1 MLIEN
6 LIRIGRPFVQG
17 GLPPGEIIKQI
28 TDVAEPTARNF
39 LSRVWVVEIDRRDGQ
54 FRTGRLHVQEWGSYQ
69 ASGKSSK
76 EVFEP
81 DLDRAVGAP
90 FVLPKGGN
98 PLLPQGRYGLPVYP
112 IYDRTVREIMD
123 AERDEAIELCSSF
136 LSSRI
141 ERTSGFELS
150 ESEIAAVGCQMADG
164 IRSTCVEDNVKAL
177 GLIILA
183 ESTENG
189 PFGRE
194 DFLPSG
200 NPHLAYVGPSV
211 LEEGKHIISRLDR
224 CVEPFW
230 EAKIEEGVEGGE
242 RVGPDAVCF
251 FCDNVGRTISA
262 YCKAWPWMTPTWEFP
277 FPASWISR
285 RSRSSGIDHMVEG
298 IALCEECY
306 KALFYGASIFL
317 KLSTPMDTWLT
328 RELFSPVTSAGGR
341 ETSRERGKVEPIYG
355 SAIALPILDMSFDDP
370 DDREEFVE
378 AISYMLTQSDG
389 HGADMHLSSIA
400 GLEVFIPEQLSKDD
414 FRISIMYF
422 SGNVSQGNVHLRA
435 TIEDVLPSTARL
447 LTRLVKNTSEL
458 VDRMTEE
465 LSKVTGFLK
474 ELQKDMEITVK
485 SAEEGNA
492 SVQEVEYIMNQIRQA
507 SAEVESA
514 AKGLDESSRQIGQVV
529 QVISDIADQTNLLA
543 LNAAIEAA
551 RAGEQ
556 GRGFA
561 VVAEEVRKLAEGSLE
576 ETKTIS
582 KLIERTV
589 ADTGR
594 VAKAIVA
601 SGELIEKSVPVVSAA
616 TASLEV
622 IRKNAQNNLAV
633 AGSTA
638 TLGEALMNDTIQVN
652 QGMSQVVA
660 VSDEN
665 AAAAQQMAAGMAE
678 VQKSVENI
686 AAISEENAASIEEV
700 SASSEEVNASI
711 REIHAASEL
720 MADMAHK
727 MMNDV
732 AKFKVA

>member
-447 LTRLVKNTSEL
+447 LTRLVREIGDISLDIARAVRSRDISDKESAFLKSRYSSLPYLLTMAYGGPYLWDTLSSALHRADLSYPRFVSNSAIRMGQLARQLPDSRDVFKDEVIFYLTFREFLRLYREKIMVTERGGAYIGMRNWRTLLDMMSKELPTDMCFKN
-458 VDRMTEE
+458 VEE
-465 LSKVTGFLK
+465 LGFGCGYLTGVFARQYWAATKFGDSGKDYLK
-474 ELQKDMEITVK
+474 HRVMTFGTDLSPDVLHK
-485 SAEEGNA
+485 
-492 SVQEVEYIMNQIRQA
+492 R
-507 SAEVESA
+507 
-514 AKGLDESSRQIGQVV
+514 GL
-529 QVISDIADQTNLLA
+529 
-543 LNAAIEAA
+543 
-551 RAGEQ
+551 
-556 GRGFA
+556 GRM
-561 VVAEEVRKLAEGSLE
+561 EEVARRVNMHLSEDFRIRLGIVLAEYARMEDDVSSDRHGFM
-576 ETKTIS
+576 
-582 KLIERTV
+582 
-589 ADTGR
+589 A
-594 VAKAIVA
+594 AFW
-601 SGELIEKSVPVVSAA
+601 SGYNLSSV
-616 TASLEV
+616 
-622 IRKNAQNNLAV
+622 
-633 AGSTA
+633 
-638 TLGEALMNDTIQVN
+638 
-652 QGMSQVVA
+652 
-660 VSDEN
+660 
-665 AAAAQQMAAGMAE
+665 AAQE
-678 VQKSVENI
+678 KR
-686 AAISEENAASIEEV
+686 
-700 SASSEEVNASI
+700 SASES
-711 REIHAASEL
+711 L
-720 MADMAHK
+720 T
-727 MMNDV
+727 
-732 AKFKVA
+732 